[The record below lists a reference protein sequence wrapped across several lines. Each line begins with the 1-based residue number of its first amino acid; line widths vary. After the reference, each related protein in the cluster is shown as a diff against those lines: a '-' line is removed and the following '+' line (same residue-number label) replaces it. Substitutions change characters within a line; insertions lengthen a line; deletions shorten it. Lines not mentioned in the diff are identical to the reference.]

1 MTEEDQRRRID
12 AISRPAAL
20 TWLPVAEPTT
30 AAAQAPAS
38 PAYREWEDPRCFA
51 IGKEPAHA
59 ALFGCESREVA
70 LGLGRDGSKRYQSL
84 NGAWR
89 FRWAPT
95 VREGLLAEHTQ
106 PGFDDGD
113 WGRIEVPGNLSH
125 DPSPSPTPNQLNPNP
140 NPNQVPG
147 NWELQGYGFPIY
159 TNVDYIFEHSPPT
172 ITYKGDAALGVAPGG
187 GVAAVRAGGPEYNP
201 TGCYRKVVAVPWS
214 AEDGPVYLR
223 LGAVTS
229 AVYVHVN
236 GVRVGYSQD
245 SKLPAEFDVTEQ
257 VRAGEGSLVIVLQ
270 VLQPAT

>member
-1 MTEEDQRRRID
+1 MTEEGRARVD
-12 AISRPAAL
+12 AIARPAAL
-20 TWLPVAEPTT
+20 TWLPCEPATEPEPDT
-30 AAAQAPAS
+30 APE
-38 PAYREWEDPRCFA
+38 PDTPYREWEDPTCFA

-70 LGLGRDGSKRYQSL
+70 LGLGRVVSKRYQSL

-95 VREGLLAEHTQ
+95 VQEGLRAEHTQ
-106 PGFDDGD
+106 PGYDDGD
-113 WGRIEVPGNLSH
+113 WDRIE
-125 DPSPSPTPNQLNPNP
+125 
-140 NPNQVPG
+140 VPG

-172 ITYKGDAALGVAPGG
+172 IAYKGDAAVGVGAGACG
-187 GVAAVRAGGPEYNP
+187 AAAVRVGGREYNP
-201 TGCYRKVVAVPWS
+201 TGCYRREVRVPWS
-214 AEDGPVYLR
+214 ADDGPVFLR

-245 SKLPAEFDVTEQ
+245 SKLPAEFDVTEH
-257 VRAGEGSLVIVLQ
+257 VRAGSLLVIVLQ
-270 VLQPAT
+270 VLCWSDPVW

>member
-30 AAAQAPAS
+30 AAAPAPAS
-38 PAYREWEDPRCFA
+38 PAYREWEDPTCFA

-59 ALFGCESREVA
+59 ALFGCESRAVA

-95 VREGLLAEHTQ
+95 VREGLREEHTR
-106 PGFDDGD
+106 PDFDDGGWD
-113 WGRIEVPGNLSH
+113 RIE
-125 DPSPSPTPNQLNPNP
+125 
-140 NPNQVPG
+140 VPG

-236 GVRVGYSQD
+236 GVGGGYSQD

-257 VRAGEGSLVIVLQ
+257 VRAGQGSLVIVLQ
-270 VLQPAT
+270 VLQPATVGDQPAT